1 MANVCD
7 YVKWRGD
14 LELKNDEFNEIDGLI
29 LSRLSYF
36 PFEQLT
42 EENEEI
48 TIEEFAKRFE
58 QADQTTLRIL
68 WEDDKYLIPLLG
80 KSARFGKMLVT
91 NMVNKFNKEEER
103 QFFAVTV
110 VMPDNTIFVTYRGT
124 DDTLVGWKEDF
135 NMSFKA
141 HIASQR
147 DSAQYVNEIAKRYK
161 QKIRIGGH
169 SKGGNL
175 AVYAAAFA
183 NKTVKN
189 RIINVYNNDGPG
201 FIEEIT
207 DTNEYKEAINKV
219 HTYIPQSSVIGRL
232 LNHEEK
238 YTIVQ
243 SVQKGLMQHDLYSW
257 QLEGKKLVSL
267 AEVTNGSQFV
277 DKTLKEWLKEI
288 EPKQREIVIDAIF
301 EIINTTDAN
310 SFKEIK
316 ERLFTDV
323 RLMLKKYQ
331 SLDDESKKMIMEF
344 FQTLIRTAKNTAM
357 EEIPAFN
364 KTNKE

>member
-42 EENEEI
+42 DENEEI
-48 TIEEFAKRFE
+48 TIEEFTKRFE
-58 QADQTTLRIL
+58 QADQTTLKIL

-80 KSARFGKMLVT
+80 KSARFRQMLVT
-91 NMVNKFNKEEER
+91 DMVNKFNKEEER

-135 NMSFKA
+135 NMSFKS
-141 HIASQR
+141 HIVSQK
-147 DSAQYVNEIAKRYK
+147 DSAQYINEIAKKYK

-175 AVYAAAFA
+175 AVYAATFA
-183 NKTVKN
+183 NKSVKN

-201 FIEEIT
+201 FMEEIT
-207 DTNEYKEAINKV
+207 DTKEYKEVINKV

-243 SVQKGLMQHDLYSW
+243 SIQKGLMQHDLYSW
-257 QLEGKKLVSL
+257 QLEGKKLASL
-267 AEVTNGSQFV
+267 AEVTNGSQFI
-277 DKTLKEWLKEI
+277 DKTIKEWLKEI

-316 ERLFTDV
+316 EKLFTDI

-344 FQTLIRTAKNTAM
+344 FQTLIKIAKNTAK
-357 EEIPAFN
+357 EEIPVFN
-364 KTNKE
+364 RTNKE

>member
-1 MANVCD
+1 
-7 YVKWRGD
+7 
-14 LELKNDEFNEIDGLI
+14 
-29 LSRLSYF
+29 
-36 PFEQLT
+36 
-42 EENEEI
+42 
-48 TIEEFAKRFE
+48 
-58 QADQTTLRIL
+58 
-68 WEDDKYLIPLLG
+68 
-80 KSARFGKMLVT
+80 
-91 NMVNKFNKEEER
+91 
-103 QFFAVTV
+103 
-110 VMPDNTIFVTYRGT
+110 MPDNTLFVSYRGT

-135 NMSFKA
+135 NMSFKS
-141 HIASQR
+141 HIASQL
-147 DSAQYVNEIAKRYK
+147 DSAKYINEVAKKYK

-175 AVYAAAFA
+175 AVYAATYAD
-183 NKTVKN
+183 KSVKK

-201 FIEEIT
+201 FMEEIT
-207 DTNEYKEAINKV
+207 ETDEYKQAINKV

-257 QLEGKKLVSL
+257 QLEGKKLISL
-267 AEVTNGSQFV
+267 AEVTNESQFV
-277 DKTLKEWLKEI
+277 DKTIKGWLKEI
-288 EPKQREIVIDAIF
+288 EPKQREAVVDAIF
-301 EIINTTDAN
+301 EIINTTNAN

-316 ERLFTDV
+316 EKLFTDV

-344 FQTLIRTAKNTAM
+344 FQILIRTAKNNAI

-364 KTNKE
+364 KISKD